1 MARDHRQFDSV
12 LLNQTRVHIW
22 SGNRSPYLLGLV
34 PAGTAHEP
42 PGRIYSTT
50 LTGRTTFGLRAW
62 LAVWRLAVR
71 ERIRSI
77 A

>member
-1 MARDHRQFDSV
+1 MPRDHRQFDSV
-12 LLNQTRVHIW
+12 LLNQNRVRIW

-42 PGRIYSTT
+42 PGRIYSPT
-50 LTGRTTFGLRAW
+50 LTGRATFGLRAW

-71 ERIRSI
+71 ERIRS
-77 A
+77 